1 MFTLSVRCPRLDGF
15 GNARRAILCK
25 TGGLRVQLYSEKKKF
40 KARMSYADKLGVP
53 YVIFVGEDEIAGGVL
68 SVKDMTTGVQRKL
81 SVDAAAEDILAD
93 LYEHAACPVI
103 ID

>member
-1 MFTLSVRCPRLDGF
+1 
-15 GNARRAILCK
+15 
-25 TGGLRVQLYSEKKKF
+25 
-40 KARMSYADKLGVP
+40 MSYADKLGVP

-81 SVDAAAEDILAD
+81 SVDAATEDILAD
-93 LYEHAACPVI
+93 LYERAACPVI

>member
-1 MFTLSVRCPRLDGF
+1 
-15 GNARRAILCK
+15 
-25 TGGLRVQLYSEKKKF
+25 
-40 KARMSYADKLGVP
+40 MSYADKLGVP

-81 SVDAAAEDILAD
+81 SVNAAAEDILAD
-93 LYEHAACPVI
+93 LYERAACPVI